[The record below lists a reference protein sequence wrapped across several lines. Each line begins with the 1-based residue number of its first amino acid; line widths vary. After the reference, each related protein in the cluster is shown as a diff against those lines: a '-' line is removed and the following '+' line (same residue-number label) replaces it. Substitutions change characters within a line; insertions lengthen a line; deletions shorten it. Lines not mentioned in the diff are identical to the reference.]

1 MLRITWEKTTNPY
14 VMHFARLRKSSLDTD
29 SFCQL
34 RLIAQNP
41 SMSIHR
47 KILLPRPSTSAY
59 DRPITVH
66 IYFAPPA
73 PQLHNT
79 TDLILDFPG
88 GGFVAMSPDHHDER
102 LRTWALR
109 TGKPVLAVDY
119 GKAPEC
125 NHSLSVLTRRLTI
138 HSLLQIRSRSQWTSV
153 LTFTGF
159 SRKRPEDV
167 SACLARN

>member
-1 MLRITWEKTTNPY
+1 M
-14 VMHFARLRKSSLDTD
+14 SL
-29 SFCQL
+29 
-34 RLIAQNP
+34 
-41 SMSIHR
+41 HR
-47 KILLPRPSTSAY
+47 KILLPRPSSSIY

-102 LRTWALR
+102 LRTWALK

-125 NHSLSVLTRRLTI
+125 NHSLPFISQGALITI
-138 HSLLQIRSRSQWTSV
+138 YSLIQIPTHSQWTSV
-153 LTFTGF
+153 LTFIGF
-159 SRKRPEDV
+159 SRKRLVDV
-167 SACLARN
+167 SACLVRN

>member
-1 MLRITWEKTTNPY
+1 M
-14 VMHFARLRKSSLDTD
+14 SL
-29 SFCQL
+29 
-34 RLIAQNP
+34 
-41 SMSIHR
+41 HR
-47 KILLPRPSTSAY
+47 KILLPRPTSSTY

-102 LRTWALR
+102 LRLWALK

-125 NHSLSVLTRRLTI
+125 NTLFSVHLTRRLFKR
-138 HSLLQIRSRSQWTSV
+138 SLLQTLIRLQWTSV
-153 LTFTGF
+153 LISTGF
-159 SRKRPEDV
+159 SRKRAVDV
-167 SACLARN
+167 LACLARN

>member
-1 MLRITWEKTTNPY
+1 MKLIHFCKLQLITQRPN
-14 VMHFARLRKSSLDTD
+14 VSL
-29 SFCQL
+29 
-34 RLIAQNP
+34 
-41 SMSIHR
+41 HR
-47 KILLPRPSTSAY
+47 KILLPRPSTSTY
-59 DRPITVH
+59 DRPITAY

-109 TGKPVLAVDY
+109 TGKPVLSVEY

-125 NHSLSVLTRRLTI
+125 SYSLPLHLTRCFNN
-138 HSLLQIRSRSQWTSV
+138 HPPSLIQILIRSRWTSV
-153 LTFTGF
+153 LTSIGC
-159 SRKRPEDV
+159 SRKRPVDA
-167 SACLARN
+167 SGCLARN